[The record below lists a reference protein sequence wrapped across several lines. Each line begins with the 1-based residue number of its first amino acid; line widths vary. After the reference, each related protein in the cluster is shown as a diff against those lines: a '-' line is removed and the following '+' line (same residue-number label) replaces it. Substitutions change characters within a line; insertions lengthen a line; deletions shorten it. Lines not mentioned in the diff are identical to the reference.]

1 MKCEKCNNNEANFYY
16 SSNINGVKTERHLCA
31 DCAREEGFGS
41 CLDYQPVS
49 AFNSMFGSMMSDFFT
64 PMRSMASAFGGFG
77 LPMGGIMAPT
87 RLFPQ
92 IQVYVGGAPEQSGST
107 IPADAGED
115 VKARRELEAL
125 KNQLSEAVKAEDF
138 EKAIELRDKIKEM
151 QK

>member
-77 LPMGGIMAPT
+77 LPMGDIMAPT
-87 RLFPQ
+87 RLFLQ

-115 VKARRELEAL
+115 VKAQRELEAL